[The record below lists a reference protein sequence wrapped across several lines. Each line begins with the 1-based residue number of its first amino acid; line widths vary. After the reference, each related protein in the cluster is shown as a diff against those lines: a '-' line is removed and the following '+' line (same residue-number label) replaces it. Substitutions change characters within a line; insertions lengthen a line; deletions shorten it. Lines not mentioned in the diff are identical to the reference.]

1 MKNNKT
7 MLSMLSIFF
16 FMLMTGFTSLA
27 LAGSSPQD
35 AEKIELKPGH
45 PQQYTVVK
53 GDTLWDISGKFLKKP
68 WYWPEIWQMNQ
79 QIENPHLIYP
89 GDVLTLVY
97 IDGKPYIRHHR
108 GKRTVKLSPKTRVE
122 DLGQAIP
129 TIPLDI
135 ISPYLTSNRII
146 GIHEYTSAPYIVGI
160 NEELL
165 SAGAD
170 NKVYVMGID
179 KNTLPG
185 TRHAV
190 YRTGGTYRDPANP
203 KRILGHEAIY
213 VGEGILERTGSP
225 EHRNSPATLY
235 IQKSKAEILKGYRV
249 LPVSTDTIVDT
260 SFIPKPSRVQ
270 RPGRIIG
277 VLTSGIQP
285 GVKMVGALD
294 VVIVD
299 MGDADGV
306 EKGDVFNIYKKG
318 SVVKDNMHYNSQV
331 KLPDE
336 INGTLMIFRPFKHLS
351 YALVM
356 EAQSALSV
364 GDVIH
369 SPFFED

>member
-7 MLSMLSIFF
+7 LLSIIFSV
-16 FMLMTGFTSLA
+16 LMAA
-27 LAGSSPQD
+27 LLSSPVL
-35 AEKIELKPGH
+35 AETQENKVELKPGH

-79 QIENPHLIYP
+79 QIKNPHLIYP
-89 GDVLTLVY
+89 GDVLSLVY
-97 IDGKPYIRHHR
+97 IDGKPYIKHHR
-108 GKRTVKLSPKTRVE
+108 GKRTVKLSPKTRIE
-122 DLGQAIP
+122 DLQQAIP

-135 ISPYLTSNRII
+135 IAPYLTNNRII
-146 GIHEYTSAPYIVGI
+146 SARAYNSAPYIVGI
-160 NEELL
+160 NGNLL

-170 NKVYVMGID
+170 NKVYVMGMNKD
-179 KNTLPG
+179 
-185 TRHAV
+185 AV
-190 YRTGGTYRDPANP
+190 KASRYGIYRTGSIYRDPARP
-203 KRILGHEAIY
+203 EHILGHEAIY
-213 VGEGILERTGSP
+213 VGEGTLERKGD
-225 EHRNSPATLY
+225 PATLY

-249 LPVSTDTIVDT
+249 IPVNEDTIVDAN
-260 SFIPKPSRVQ
+260 FLPQPSRVQ
-270 RPGRIIG
+270 RPGRIVG

-294 VVIVD
+294 VVIID
-299 MGDADGV
+299 IGLDDGV
-306 EKGDVFNIYKKG
+306 ETGDVFNIYKKG
-318 SVVKDNMHYNSQV
+318 PVVKDQIHYNTQV

-336 INGTLMIFRPFKHLS
+336 INGALMIFRPFKNLS

-369 SPFFED
+369 SPFYNQ